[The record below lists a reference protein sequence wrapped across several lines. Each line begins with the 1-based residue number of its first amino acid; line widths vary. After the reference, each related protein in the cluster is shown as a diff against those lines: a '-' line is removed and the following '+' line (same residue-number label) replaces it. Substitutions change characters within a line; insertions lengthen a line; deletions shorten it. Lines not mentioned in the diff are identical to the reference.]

1 MAKRKKVARKP
12 PLRSAKTSPSA
23 ARPAPVRSAP
33 ANAASTEQ
41 MATLFKCTERQIQ
54 LLAEDKIVIKVG
66 HGLYDFAKSTQN
78 YVEHLRAQAAGRAG
92 VDPDTD
98 VASAN
103 RERSLEQA
111 AWYRTRRLQAQ
122 KDLINVKGV
131 RELGVRLMRGV
142 RQAVLGL
149 PNAIAHEMPTLN
161 ARDIAALKRLCSDL
175 LEDMASGTGFDLA
188 GLPDENSDV
197 LDDGPGTGN
206 PGDAETAATGHPVG
220 MG

>member
-12 PLRSAKTSPSA
+12 PSRPAKSTQTA
-23 ARPAPVRSAP
+23 ARPAPARSAP

-111 AWYRTRRLQAQ
+111 AWYRTRRLQVQ
-122 KDLINVKGV
+122 KDLINVKSV
-131 RELGVRLMRGV
+131 RDLGVRFMRGV

-149 PNAIAHEMPTLN
+149 SNAIAHEVPTLN
-161 ARDIAALKRLCSDL
+161 ARDVAAIKRLCTDL
-175 LEDMASGTGFDLA
+175 LEDMANGQGFDLA

-197 LDDGPGTGN
+197 LDDNAGEGDS
-206 PGDAETAATGHPVG
+206 GDAEAAAAGDPV
-220 MG
+220 